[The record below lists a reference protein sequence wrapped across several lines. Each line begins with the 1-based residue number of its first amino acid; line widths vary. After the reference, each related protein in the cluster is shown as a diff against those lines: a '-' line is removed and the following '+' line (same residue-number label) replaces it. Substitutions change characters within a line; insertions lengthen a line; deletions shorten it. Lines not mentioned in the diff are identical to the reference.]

1 MVADFSGMIPI
12 RDSIL
17 LPDNNAQLSENTWL
31 YRGVVRGF
39 RHANPIYTTL
49 YADTK
54 SVYRIPMPGY
64 DVEDFAHSI
73 WLEFP
78 DPYMS
83 VIRNPTVGDEF
94 NRYYFFPSDQYNS
107 TGANPGWPAGT
118 SWPPVYN
125 TLDRIISGDD
135 PYYLGI
141 PNPTVAPTVDAP
153 PLVVSHTA
161 TDDTAAGDDVLHLDS
176 VDGILVTYN
185 AIDDTTTDTFVGAN
199 GTSSAGNNVIYAD
212 WTDIW
217 EGMTVASLTNPATV
231 FVGTTVIGFGPTSD
245 QINLSLGLF
254 TDVALGD
261 EFQFTSTVAI
271 PIGTQVQSIDASALT
286 VQLNAECVSGG
297 VIFGDTIEFDAS
309 AQETRAYLYTY
320 VSAYFEEGPPS
331 PATVEDGPTTGTW
344 VITVTCPT
352 SAQMANRDLTT
363 IRLYRTVTDV
373 NGDASYFMVDEI
385 PITTAGAVITYND
398 SLEDSDITA
407 NLPLS
412 TVDFTAPP
420 SDLQGVVVMAN
431 GILAGWSQQREIWFS
446 AAYLP
451 HAWPGVFALSVQ
463 YPIVGMT
470 PNGASLNIVTEGA
483 PSIATGITP
492 DTMTIGTIKANE
504 PCIGRGSII
513 GAGEGAYYASPNG
526 YQLLNSSA
534 DANQTLGLM
543 DKEFWYSIQPQNFA
557 AGRYGG
563 SLVAF
568 IKGSG
573 DGDENGIVMDA
584 DNPNSSFSYINTV
597 TPLINIYNDEL
608 SGQIFYLTSNQVYQW
623 NPPQGGTL
631 WSYKWKSKKFR
642 FTAPQQFMAFEVYY
656 EIPPE
661 VAIILG
667 ARNTDQGQVYD
678 QATQL
683 LIVRIY
689 GDGNQLVVRE
699 IQRSGETLL
708 IPGGSKWTL
717 IEFQLEGQVNVR
729 LFKLASSVKE
739 LKAG

>member
-12 RDSIL
+12 RDNIL

-39 RHANPIYTTL
+39 RHANPVYAIQ
-49 YADTK
+49 YADTQ

-107 TGANPGWPAGT
+107 TGANPSWPAGT
-118 SWPPVYN
+118 SWPPIYN

-141 PNPTVAPTVDAP
+141 PNPTIAPGVVAPSLYAAHIAVIASTP
-153 PLVVSHTA
+153 G
-161 TDDTAAGDDVLHLDS
+161 DTLIYLDS
-176 VDGILVTYN
+176 IADILPTYN
-185 AIDDTTTDTFVGAN
+185 AIDDTETDVYASATAASV
-199 GTSSAGNNVIYAD
+199 AGNNTINIDTTSLVV
-212 WTDIW
+212 
-217 EGMTVASLTNPATV
+217 GMTASSLTNPSTI
-231 FVGTTVIGFGPTSD
+231 FSGTQIISIGS
-245 QINLSLGLF
+245 GL
-254 TDVALGD
+254 VALSYGCLTAVAIGD
-261 EFQFTSTVAI
+261 EFLFVASGAI
-271 PIGTQVQSIDASALT
+271 PTGTQVLDTGVDGTGNYVEIDAQ
-286 VQLNAECVSGG
+286 VVNAGILV
-297 VIFGDTIEFDAS
+297 GDTIEFDAS

-320 VSAYFEEGPPS
+320 VSGYFEEGPPS
-331 PATVEDGPTTGTW
+331 PATVATGPTTGTW
-344 VITVTCPT
+344 GITVTCPT
-352 SAQMANRDLTT
+352 ADQMASRNLTT
-363 IRLYRTVTDV
+363 IRLYRTVTDA

-385 PITTAGAVITYND
+385 PITSPDDVISYSD
-398 SLEDSDITA
+398 SFLDSDITA

-412 TVDFTAPP
+412 TVDFTGPP
-420 SDLQGVVVMAN
+420 SDLQGVVMMAN
-431 GILAGWSQQREIWFS
+431 GIAVGWSQQREIWFA

-451 HAWPGVFALSVQ
+451 HAWPGAYALSVQ

-483 PSIATGITP
+483 PSIATGVTP

-504 PCIGRGSII
+504 PCIGRGSVI

-534 DANQTLGLM
+534 CANQTLGLM
-543 DKEFWYSIQPQNFA
+543 DKEFWYSTQPQNFA

-573 DGDENGIVMDA
+573 DGDENGLIMDA
-584 DNPNSSFSYINTV
+584 DNQNSSFSFINTV
-597 TPLINIYNDEL
+597 TPLVNIYNDEL
-608 SGQIFYLTSNQVYQW
+608 SGQIFYLTNDQVYQW
-623 NPPQGGTL
+623 NPPNGGAL
-631 WSYKWKSKKFR
+631 WSYKWKSKQFR
-642 FTAPQQFMAFEVYY
+642 FTAPQQFMAFAVYY
-656 EIPPE
+656 DIPSE
-661 VAIILG
+661 VTITPGVRDVDPNML
-667 ARNTDQGQVYD
+667 YD
-678 QATQL
+678 EAAQL
-683 LIVRIY
+683 LIVRIW

-699 IQRSGETLL
+699 VQQSGETLL

-717 IEFQLEGQVNVR
+717 IEFQLEGQVNVK
-729 LFKLASSVKE
+729 LFKMASSIKE